1 MKTKTIAALKKK
13 KKRRREKKKK
23 KKKRRREKK
32 KKKKRGKEGSNTEAL
47 FLRSA
52 AQSVRDEKPSTP
64 TVRNP
69 PCIPIAHPRVWIVL

>member
-13 KKRRREKKKK
+13 KK
-23 KKKRRREKK
+23 KKRRREERKAA
-32 KKKKRGKEGSNTEAL
+32 RQAL

>member
-1 MKTKTIAALKKK
+1 MKTKTIAAL
-13 KKRRREKKKK
+13 KK